1 MKNKYTQK
9 EQLSE
14 GVYVF
19 EDGNRIWGG
28 EMNHNFELLNESLK
42 TKTLTVK
49 VNDEVIGQ
57 YDNTK
62 DKEINIQLKEIT
74 TNDIDNMFVDG
85 EE

>member
-1 MKNKYTQK
+1 MKNKYSQK

-19 EDGNRIWGG
+19 EDGNRSWGG

-49 VNDEVIGQ
+49 VNDEIVGE
-57 YDNTK
+57 YNNTE
-62 DKEINIQLKEIT
+62 DKEINIPLKEIT
-74 TNDIDNMFVDG
+74 LNDIDNLFTNF
-85 EE
+85 

>member
-1 MKNKYTQK
+1 MKNKYSQK

-19 EDGNRIWGG
+19 EDGNKIWGG

-49 VNDEVIGQ
+49 VNDEIVGE
-57 YDNTK
+57 YNNTE
-62 DKEINIQLKEIT
+62 DKEINIPLKEIT
-74 TNDIDNMFVDG
+74 LNDIDNLFTNF
-85 EE
+85 